1 MKLINEI
8 VKTQKEFASIRQ
20 KIHKNPE
27 LGFHEVATAKLV
39 AGLLGEYGYQVH
51 EKVGRTG
58 VVAVLKKGNGNKK
71 IGLRADMDALPMQEL
86 AEVPYKSEI
95 PGVMHACGHDGHTAS
110 LLMAAK
116 YLSKCDFNG
125 QLNLIFQ
132 PAEEGSGGALSMI
145 NDGLFERFDCDYIFS
160 WHNLPCKKQDKQI
173 FFKKGVFLSSSDR
186 FKIKITGSGGHA
198 SAPQNSKDPTLAAC
212 HLILAL
218 QSIVSRNT
226 DPQQSVVIS
235 VGSIIAGNDESY
247 NIIPEQVE
255 ILLSVRT
262 LNKNVRKQT
271 IKRINEIIEHCSNL
285 FGLTSEVE
293 YYDKADVTYNDEEA
307 TSLAWKI
314 AGEIFGNECCAF
326 EHSPGMASDD
336 LSYMLSARKGC
347 YAYINNGDTAYVHNG
362 HYVFNDDLLSIAA
375 TYFAKIT
382 LEYLQ

>member
-27 LGFHEVATAKLV
+27 LGFQEVATAKLV

-86 AEVPYKSEI
+86 AEVPYKSAI

-173 FFKKGVFLSSSDR
+173 FLKKVF
-186 FKIKITGSGGHA
+186 FYPH
-198 SAPQNSKDPTLAAC
+198 Q
-212 HLILAL
+212 
-218 QSIVSRNT
+218 IV
-226 DPQQSVVIS
+226 
-235 VGSIIAGNDESY
+235 
-247 NIIPEQVE
+247 
-255 ILLSVRT
+255 LKL
-262 LNKNVRKQT
+262 K
-271 IKRINEIIEHCSNL
+271 
-285 FGLTSEVE
+285 
-293 YYDKADVTYNDEEA
+293 
-307 TSLAWKI
+307 
-314 AGEIFGNECCAF
+314 
-326 EHSPGMASDD
+326 
-336 LSYMLSARKGC
+336 
-347 YAYINNGDTAYVHNG
+347 
-362 HYVFNDDLLSIAA
+362 
-375 TYFAKIT
+375 
-382 LEYLQ
+382 

>member
-27 LGFHEVATAKLV
+27 LGFQEVATAKLV

-86 AEVPYKSEI
+86 AEVPYKSAI

-285 FGLTSEVE
+285 FGLTSEFE